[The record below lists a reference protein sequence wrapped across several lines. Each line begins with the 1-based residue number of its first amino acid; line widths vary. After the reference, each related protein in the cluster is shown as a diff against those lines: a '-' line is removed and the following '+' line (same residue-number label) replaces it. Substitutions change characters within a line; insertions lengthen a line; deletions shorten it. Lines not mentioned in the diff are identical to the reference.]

1 MQMKR
6 AVVEFQIEA
15 SLEIEVPV
23 GSTEMQIEKLARE
36 AVQKE
41 AGPLSSDITG
51 WNVTD
56 IEADRSSC

>member
-6 AVVEFQIEA
+6 AVVEWQIEG

-23 GSTEMQIEKLARE
+23 GSTESQIDKLARK

-41 AGPLSSDITG
+41 VGPLSNDITRCD
-51 WNVTD
+51 VVA
-56 IEADRSSC
+56 IERDEGGF